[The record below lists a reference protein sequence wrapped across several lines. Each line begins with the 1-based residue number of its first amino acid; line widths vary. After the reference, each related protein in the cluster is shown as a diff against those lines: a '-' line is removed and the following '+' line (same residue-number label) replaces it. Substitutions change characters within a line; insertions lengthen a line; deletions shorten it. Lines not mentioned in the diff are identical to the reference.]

1 MSPQPLWLHTGNL
14 AVAHVSKALRANCA
28 RPGLRRAL
36 PQKLHGMAQQLSRPR
51 LATVVEENQES
62 MLPPDVRPSPLSRVA
77 RAAWSGLLCTQ
88 QRISQTAHSCGCARL
103 IDSAALTRRRM
114 SCTASHCRAID
125 FGRF

>member
-51 LATVVEENQES
+51 PLATVAEESHECMS
-62 MLPPDVRPSPLSRVA
+62 PPDVRPSPLSSTSGACGHRL
-77 RAAWSGLLCTQ
+77 RSGLPRTVAA
-88 QRISQTAHSCGCARL
+88 AHIADRPRTP
-103 IDSAALTRRRM
+103 AAVR
-114 SCTASHCRAID
+114 D
-125 FGRF
+125 